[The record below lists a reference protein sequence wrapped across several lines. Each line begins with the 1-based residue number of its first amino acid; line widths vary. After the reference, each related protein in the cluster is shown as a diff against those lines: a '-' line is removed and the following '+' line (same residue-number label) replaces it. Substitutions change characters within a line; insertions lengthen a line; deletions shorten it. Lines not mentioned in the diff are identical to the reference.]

1 MMFMVISRK
10 HEGVRYQD
18 SVKFYSYHCRF
29 VVVVV
34 VVLGFFFSRL
44 YFSVIFDASV
54 TFIRFR

>member
-34 VVLGFFFSRL
+34 VLGFVFSRL

-54 TFIRFR
+54 TFLRFR